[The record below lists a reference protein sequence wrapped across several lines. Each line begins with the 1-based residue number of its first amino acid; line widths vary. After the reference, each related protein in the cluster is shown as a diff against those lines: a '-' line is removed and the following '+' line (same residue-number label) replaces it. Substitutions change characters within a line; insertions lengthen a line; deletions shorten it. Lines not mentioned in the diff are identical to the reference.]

1 MRICDHQ
8 EEIANAL
15 THGLGLLASIVG
27 GAVLITLTALFGDT
41 RLLIGTTVFVGS
53 LLLLYSTSTLYHAIR
68 DQLAKT
74 WLQVFDHCAVFILIA
89 GTYTPFALGALEGA
103 WGWGLL
109 VAVWSIALAGIVFK
123 CFCAGRL
130 HLLSTM
136 IYLGMG
142 WLALAAIE
150 PILEALSTSALI
162 WLVTGGIAYTA
173 GTLFYHS
180 HRRYAHAIW
189 HVFVLAGS
197 SCHFAAVL
205 SLVLP
210 PSGA

>member
-1 MRICDHQ
+1 MTVANHVTRSPPSAISSQLSQTIRHHVPSQRHTPNCMISLSIMPLYPATSRHIPVYQSICPP
-8 EEIANAL
+8 
-15 THGLGLLASIVG
+15 T
-27 GAVLITLTALFGDT
+27 
-41 RLLIGTTVFVGS
+41 
-53 LLLLYSTSTLYHAIR
+53 
-68 DQLAKT
+68 
-74 WLQVFDHCAVFILIA
+74 
-89 GTYTPFALGALEGA
+89 
-103 WGWGLL
+103 
-109 VAVWSIALAGIVFK
+109 IALAGIVFK